1 MPFRV
6 ENTRATI
13 TVANPGLAEAVL
25 LDINGMATPAPV
37 ETRRADG
44 KLTVTLPADTIYL
57 ILSR

>member
-1 MPFRV
+1 M